1 MLYLL
6 FMLIAIVI
14 LLFIT
19 ANNQASSYSA
29 KNFENFTLS
38 SVGNIRDKIKSPIRS
53 KIISTIKHKM
63 KNTKEIEDVQLVDNA
78 DIYQYLD

>member
-1 MLYLL
+1 
-6 FMLIAIVI
+6 MLIAIVI

-19 ANNQASSYSA
+19 ANNQANTYSMN
-29 KNFENFTLS
+29 KFENFTLS

>member
-29 KNFENFTLS
+29 NQFESFTLS

-53 KIISTIKHKM
+53 KIISTIKHRM
-63 KNTKEIEDVQLVDNA
+63 NKNKEIEDVQLVDNA

>member
-6 FMLIAIVI
+6 FSLIAMVI
-14 LLFIT
+14 ILFIT
-19 ANNQASSYSA
+19 ANTQVSSYSA
-29 KNFENFTLS
+29 NNFESFTLS

>member
-1 MLYLL
+1 
-6 FMLIAIVI
+6 MLIAIVI

-29 KNFENFTLS
+29 NWFENFTLS
-38 SVGNIRDKIKSPIRS
+38 SVGNIRDKIKLPIRV

-63 KNTKEIEDVQLVDNA
+63 KNTKEIEDVQLVDNT

>member
-6 FMLIAIVI
+6 FSLIAIVI

-19 ANNQASSYSA
+19 ANNQTNTYSIN
-29 KNFENFTLS
+29 KFENFTLS

-63 KNTKEIEDVQLVDNA
+63 NKNKEIEDVQLVDNA

>member
-6 FMLIAIVI
+6 FSLIAIVI

-29 KNFENFTLS
+29 NQFESFTLS
-38 SVGNIRDKIKSPIRS
+38 SIGNIRDKIKSPIRN

-63 KNTKEIEDVQLVDNA
+63 KNTKEIEDVQIVDNA

>member
-19 ANNQASSYSA
+19 ANNQANSYSA
-29 KNFENFTLS
+29 NQFESFTLS
-38 SVGNIRDKIKSPIRS
+38 SVGNIRDKIKLPTRS
-53 KIISTIKHKM
+53 KIISTIKHRM
-63 KNTKEIEDVQLVDNA
+63 KNTKEIEDVQIVDNA

>member
-6 FMLIAIVI
+6 FGLIAIVI

-19 ANNQASSYSA
+19 ANNKANTYSMN
-29 KNFENFTLS
+29 KFENFTLS

-53 KIISTIKHKM
+53 KIISTIKHRM
-63 KNTKEIEDVQLVDNA
+63 NKNKEIEDVQLVDNA

>member
-6 FMLIAIVI
+6 FGLIAIVI

-19 ANNQASSYSA
+19 ANNKANTYYMN
-29 KNFENFTLS
+29 KFENFTLS

-53 KIISTIKHKM
+53 KIISTIKHRM
-63 KNTKEIEDVQLVDNA
+63 NKNKEIEDVQLVDNA

>member
-6 FMLIAIVI
+6 FGLIAIVI

-19 ANNQASSYSA
+19 ANNQANTYSMN
-29 KNFENFTLS
+29 KFENFTLS

-53 KIISTIKHKM
+53 KIISTIKHRM
-63 KNTKEIEDVQLVDNA
+63 NKNKEIEDVQLVDNA

>member
-1 MLYLL
+1 
-6 FMLIAIVI
+6 MLIAIVI

-19 ANNQASSYSA
+19 ANNQASSYYVN
-29 KNFENFTLS
+29 KFENFTLS

-53 KIISTIKHKM
+53 KIISTIKHRM